1 MITEAW
7 DAVTGGAR
15 PLPSMQVVG
24 APGALPSELATEDV
38 AVACV
43 SAALMTAAAAQARR
57 TDLVVHAR
65 ADRAHVAESVTSER
79 RFEVDGRPAGLG
91 FAPLSTFWRA
101 ADGWVRTHANYPW
114 HRAALLAA
122 MDVHDDGG
130 SGATQEKLAAAI
142 GERPAQDVEDLVFA
156 HGGVAVRVRDSADW
170 EAGEQGQAVALEA
183 LVGRRSLPGASPRR
197 GAGGREPAAGLRVL
211 DLTRTISGPV
221 CTRYLGALGADV
233 LRLDGPQRQ
242 DLSPGQVADTLL
254 GKRTA
259 ELDFTSREGLRRL
272 HELLEQS
279 DVLVCGYRPGAL
291 DKFGLTDD
299 ALAERHP
306 GLVVVRLAAWGHSG
320 PWASR
325 RGFDSI
331 VQAATGVSLA
341 EGHDSVP
348 GALPCQLLDHGT
360 GYLAAA
366 AALDGVHQQGTE
378 GGTQVRT
385 LSLARTARWLLGAP
399 SQQQTRDL
407 PRTESRSMARLD
419 SNCGEVRAVA
429 PPGDIDGNPLRWPGR
444 ASGFLDDAARWPHE
458 W

>member
-1 MITEAW
+1 MAGEHHMITEAW

-221 CTRYLGALGADV
+221 CTRYLGALGTDV

-291 DKFGLTDD
+291 DK
-299 ALAERHP
+299 
-306 GLVVVRLAAWGHSG
+306 
-320 PWASR
+320 
-325 RGFDSI
+325 
-331 VQAATGVSLA
+331 
-341 EGHDSVP
+341 
-348 GALPCQLLDHGT
+348 
-360 GYLAAA
+360 Y
-366 AALDGVHQQGTE
+366 
-378 GGTQVRT
+378 
-385 LSLARTARWLLGAP
+385 
-399 SQQQTRDL
+399 
-407 PRTESRSMARLD
+407 
-419 SNCGEVRAVA
+419 
-429 PPGDIDGNPLRWPGR
+429 
-444 ASGFLDDAARWPHE
+444 
-458 W
+458 